1 MHYRALF
8 CGILGLAAAGLLAG
22 CNAPAPPAPAVDL
35 TKEVAE
41 LTAANDGLN
50 AAVIAR
56 DADAIVA
63 YDTDDT
69 VAWIPDSPAV
79 HGKAEDLAGWKASF
93 ADPAFAYRQTVQRTE
108 VAKSGDLAYQTGSYD
123 LTDTN
128 PTTHKV
134 EHLSGNWINTFRKAE
149 DGIWRSSAFAATQS
163 APPAT
168 ALMGRAHRCSC

>member
-1 MHYRALF
+1 MNNRAF
-8 CGILGLAAAGLLAG
+8 FAGILGLAAAVSLAG
-22 CNAPAPPAPAVDL
+22 CKAPAPTAPVVDL
-35 TKEVAE
+35 AKEGAALNAE
-41 LTAANDGLN
+41 NDVLN
-50 AAVIAR
+50 AAVIAK
-56 DADAIVA
+56 DADKIVA

-93 ADPAFAYRQTVQRTE
+93 ADPAFAYSQTVQRTE

-134 EHLSGNWINTFRKAE
+134 EHLSGNWINTFRKGA
-149 DGIWRSSAFAATQS
+149 DGIWRSSAFAATQ
-163 APPAT
+163 APPSAKTLIAT
-168 ALMGRAHRCSC
+168 GRRCPC